1 MERREYYLENTAH
14 IVGRKSINRA
24 KEIIELILAVL
35 CPVLILSFCSLRND
49 RAFGGTK
56 WEFLVHSATIDGDI
70 WPYIIL
76 ILFIVEIICIV
87 RMIFIFANSR

>member
-1 MERREYYLENTAH
+1 MDWL
-14 IVGRKSINRA
+14 VGIITICGLVTRSYSLMKINRT
-24 KEIIELILAVL
+24 KGIIELILAVL
-35 CPVLILSFCSLRND
+35 CPVLTLSFCSLRND

-56 WEFLVHSATIDGDI
+56 WEFLVNSATIDGDI

-87 RMIFIFANSR
+87 KTILTRR

>member
-1 MERREYYLENTAH
+1 MDWL
-14 IVGRKSINRA
+14 VGIITICGLVTGSYSLMKINRA
-24 KEIIELILAVL
+24 KGIIELILAVL
-35 CPVLILSFCSLRND
+35 CPVLTLTFCSLRSD

-56 WEFLVHSATIDGDI
+56 WEFLIHSATIDRDI

-87 RMIFIFANSR
+87 RTILTRR